1 MDLIT
6 SAALTDSYKRQLNQ
20 STVKSKNMLIL
31 NSPKIQ
37 SNLNDFKQ
45 QDITHPLLCN

>member
-1 MDLIT
+1 MDPIT
-6 SAALTDSYKRQLNQ
+6 SAALTDSYK